1 MSKCLLFEHDPVD
14 QSAAD
19 DEFERETWC
28 AGRACRSANRHLVDH
43 SQDDPSMST
52 TATVSRNGITLPM
65 EQIVEFCR
73 RWKIR
78 ELAVFGS
85 FLRDDF
91 RPDSDLDFLYTF
103 AADVNWTLFD
113 LVTMDQELS
122 SDRGTRGG
130 LSEPLGRGAQ
140 PEPHS
145 SPTHPQHSG
154 AIL

>member
-1 MSKCLLFEHDPVD
+1 
-14 QSAAD
+14 
-19 DEFERETWC
+19 
-28 AGRACRSANRHLVDH
+28 
-43 SQDDPSMST
+43 MST

-78 ELAVFGS
+78 QLAVFGS

-103 AADVNWTLFD
+103 AADVHWTLFD

-122 SDRGTRGG
+122 AIVGREVDLVSRSAVERSQNYIRRRHI
-130 LSEPLGRGAQ
+130 LSTAEPIYVEDCR
-140 PEPHS
+140 PCSPNWRSFS
-145 SPTHPQHSG
+145 SPSR
-154 AIL
+154 